1 MLMLAETFINSN
13 ALYLLS
19 LYAILML
26 KICFILFIFLLSVA
40 YAENI
45 QSYSFGRTSETD
57 KWSEQTLRKIKDF
70 LKLFLG
76 K

>member
-13 ALYLLS
+13 VLYLPF

-26 KICFILFIFLLSVA
+26 KICFILFFLLSVA
-40 YAENI
+40 YAEDI

-57 KWSEQTLRKIKDF
+57 KWSEQTLR
-70 LKLFLG
+70 
-76 K
+76 